1 VLTDAAVR
9 ARGSARRAYGALA
22 AGVAAL
28 FGAWPDHWAGPGALV
43 PQGLLGFFIGPH
55 PVHLKYHLYGLQVIG
70 WNLYVLAGLALFALA
85 VVAAARAWLIPAEP
99 RLQAG

>member
-1 VLTDAAVR
+1 M
-9 ARGSARRAYGALA
+9 
-22 AGVAAL
+22 
-28 FGAWPDHWAGPGALV
+28 HE
-43 PQGLLGFFIGPH
+43 
-55 PVHLKYHLYGLQVIG
+55 KYHLYGLQVMS